1 MHLIVAIIVGLLLGL
16 YFHKRQKPLTVGDW
30 FFGLFI
36 ILIFVIITDA
46 ILHIDV
52 IKDGFQKGVNES
64 INDYKDD

>member
-1 MHLIVAIIVGLLLGL
+1 MQLIVAIVVGLLLGW
-16 YFHKRQKPLTVGDW
+16 YFHKRQKPMTVKDW

-52 IKDGFQKGVNES
+52 IKQGFQDGVNES
-64 INDYKDD
+64 LEEK

>member
-36 ILIFVIITDA
+36 ILISVIITDA
-46 ILHIDV
+46 LLHIDV
-52 IKDGFQKGVNES
+52 IK
-64 INDYKDD
+64 